1 MAKCKQCGSDVSFN
15 PATQLLHCSAC
26 GADEAINTNTML
38 EAEQRDYDN
47 VKEYVCPQCGGSIY
61 TTNSTAATFCSFCG
75 TSVVLECRDAEY
87 VAPDSIIPFR
97 VTEDEAKSAYLA
109 KVKRSLFA
117 PGYLKSDTKV
127 EKTRGIYMP
136 YQVARY
142 HGEGRAAITSLHHR
156 TSGNYDITE
165 TMRDTMHAKVEMDV
179 SKDALHEFSDIISEG
194 IAPFDLD
201 DTKAYS
207 SAYLSGFYADKADM
221 GKDIVEGEVAQEVRE
236 LCENAVV
243 KKAIRGNQLKRV
255 EAMPHVKCDKAETV
269 LCPVW
274 FISNQQPNGSISYA
288 AVNGQTGAVAAEI
301 PIDKKKFLIVSG
313 IVSLITYLILILTT
327 SFTPHY
333 AISVIGALA
342 LIAAYVLYE
351 EAEEL
356 YVHNKELEGIA
367 VPVKRSK
374 ISKPITSGAIF
385 IICFIGWVPT
395 IFLLMVL
402 YELFNIAGLILAGL
416 TAMLLFKKWLRRS
429 SLFQKVF
436 GRDYDVPK
444 GALVKYIIKPIIA
457 AVFSFLV
464 FLINPVQDW
473 VQYLSAAIVFVLTL
487 WSFLDIIKVHNQ
499 MTSRKPA
506 QLMKRGGDECA

>member
-1 MAKCKQCGSDVSFN
+1 MAKCKQCGSDMSFN
-15 PATQLLHCSAC
+15 PATQLLHCNAC
-26 GADEAINTNTML
+26 DADESVETHGKL
-38 EAEQRDYDN
+38 EAKQYEYDN
-47 VKEYVCPQCGGSIY
+47 VKEYICPQCGGSIY
-61 TTNSTAATFCSFCG
+61 TTSSTAATFCSFCG
-75 TSVVLECRDAEY
+75 ASVVLECRDAEY
-87 VAPDSIIPFR
+87 SMPDSIIPFR

-109 KVKRSLFA
+109 KVKKSLFA
-117 PGYLKSDTKV
+117 PGYLKNDTKV

-165 TMRDTMHAKVEMDV
+165 TMRDTMHAKVELDV
-179 SKDALHEFSDIISEG
+179 SKDALHEFSDVISEG

-221 GKDIVEGEVAQEVRE
+221 GKDIVGGDVAQEARE

-243 KKAIRGNQLKRV
+243 QKAIRGNQLKSV
-255 EAMPHVKCDKAETV
+255 EAMPYVGCDKTETV

-274 FISNQQPNGSISYA
+274 FISNQQPNGSVSYA
-288 AVNGQTGAVAAEI
+288 AVNGQTGSVAAEI
-301 PIDKKKFLIVSG
+301 PIDKKKFLIISG
-313 IVSLITYLILILTT
+313 IVSLITYLILILAT
-327 SFTPHY
+327 SFTPHH

-374 ISKPITSGAIF
+374 VSKPIAFRTIF
-385 IICFIGWVPT
+385 IICFIAWLPT
-395 IFLLMVL
+395 MFLLMLL
-402 YELFNIAGLILAGL
+402 YELFNIAGLIFAGL
-416 TAMLLFKKWLRRS
+416 GAMLLFKKWLRRFS
-429 SLFQKVF
+429 WFQKIF

-444 GALVKYIIKPIIA
+444 GALIKYIIKPIVA
-457 AVFSFLV
+457 AIFAFLV

-473 VQYLSAAIVFVLTL
+473 IQYLSAAFVFVLTL
-487 WSFLDIIKVHNQ
+487 LSFLDIIKVHNQ